1 MINYTAYTLVD
12 ISNTTETKIT
22 RNKIAFL
29 QQQNLNTLIQTVGL
43 RSQPLEPSV
52 TIKMTQDIVD
62 YEFGNEYQGLHT
74 VWQFDFSIEHSEIF
88 KFKEQD
94 SYHLYN
100 DTDGI
105 AIYKGLE
112 ETCKLKTSCFET
124 KNKNNINLY
133 FKLYTE
139 QY

>member
-74 VWQFDFSIEHSEIF
+74 VWQLSLIHI
-88 KFKEQD
+88 
-94 SYHLYN
+94 
-100 DTDGI
+100 
-105 AIYKGLE
+105 
-112 ETCKLKTSCFET
+112 
-124 KNKNNINLY
+124 
-133 FKLYTE
+133 
-139 QY
+139 

>member
-52 TIKMTQDIVD
+52 TIKMT
-62 YEFGNEYQGLHT
+62 
-74 VWQFDFSIEHSEIF
+74 
-88 KFKEQD
+88 
-94 SYHLYN
+94 
-100 DTDGI
+100 
-105 AIYKGLE
+105 
-112 ETCKLKTSCFET
+112 
-124 KNKNNINLY
+124 
-133 FKLYTE
+133 
-139 QY
+139 